1 MRLQREQ
8 ILGCSLVIQLTS
20 TVVVAAFLPLLLGIW
35 LDRQLQTSPLITL
48 FMMMLGITVGTVAVY
63 RNVSGVYKRI
73 GGPKS

>member
-8 ILGCSLVIQLTS
+8 ILGCSLVIQLTI

-35 LDRQLQTSPLITL
+35 LDRQLHTSPIITL

-63 RNVSGVYKRI
+63 RNIAGVYKRI
-73 GGPKS
+73 GGPRA